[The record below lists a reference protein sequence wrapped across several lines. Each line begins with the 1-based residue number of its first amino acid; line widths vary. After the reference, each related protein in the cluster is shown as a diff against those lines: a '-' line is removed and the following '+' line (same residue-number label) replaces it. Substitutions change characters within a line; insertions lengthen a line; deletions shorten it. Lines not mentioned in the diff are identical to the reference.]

1 MSPPVKLDNVVVEI
15 NKVKGDEYPFN
26 NILVSEFKFTPK
38 KRKRERDMKV
48 CPSYFVN
55 TRKKN

>member
-26 NILVSEFKFTPK
+26 NILISEFKFTPK
-38 KRKRERDMKV
+38 KKKERERHESMSQLL
-48 CPSYFVN
+48 C
-55 TRKKN
+55 